1 MRITRSFIVSIIL
14 IVISLYLLFKVRHLA
29 ADVPMNSLLSVLT
42 PGKYIGTGK
51 YAPTDHYSN
60 GLNTKLFMTVKQTK
74 NGLETNVQINAF
86 DASTGKHEY
95 TGIRNAT
102 FDYKPNHGMNVFKN
116 SKSFIGGEI
125 VSSSHGKV
133 ISCSDNELVISSAG
147 SWHTSS
153 YEHDIINTIRK
164 DGNKIYA
171 SFDNTGMIPFLHS
184 HTMDEEYTYVER

>member
-1 MRITRSFIVSIIL
+1 MKLTSSFLISCIL

-29 ADVPMNSLLSVLT
+29 ADVPPNNLLSVLR
-42 PGKYIGTGK
+42 PGRYIGTGK
-51 YAPTDHYSN
+51 YAPTDHYPS
-60 GLNTKLFMTVKQTK
+60 GLNTKLYMTIKQTK
-74 NGLETNVQINAF
+74 NGLETSVQVEAYDSSN
-86 DASTGKHEY
+86 GKHAY
-95 TGIRNAT
+95 SAVRNAP

-133 ISCSDNELVISSAG
+133 ISSSDNELVMSSSG

-153 YEHDIINTIRK
+153 HEHDIINTIKK

-171 SFDNTGMIPFLHS
+171 TFDNTGLIPFLHN
-184 HTMDEEYTYVER
+184 HTMTEEYTYDER